1 MKLPLPLRIRESLA
15 SRISLWVV
23 LCVVVIL
30 TITAFVGNSYVVKGI
45 KLEECVKANGLLYIA
60 GQRIDATLISVEV
73 AMRNHIKDVRENLND
88 PDALYRITQRM
99 LEDNSTIVGSA
110 IAFRPNYYP
119 EKGVWFAPY
128 SYRKADTIS
137 TKQLGSADYDYHQM
151 DWYQTADSLKSDYW
165 SEPYFDKGGGEA
177 QMTTYSYPLM
187 DEKGQLIA
195 VVTADML
202 LDDLSKLLDVD
213 YYDNSYVYMT
223 SRNGTF
229 LSHPVNKMMPQETVF
244 SIAEKYPELKE
255 IGQEMIDGKSG
266 MKKWKSPHL
275 GNSYIFFVPLQHTG
289 WSIAIVCKASELF
302 KGVRQAAL
310 FLTALFILMLLL
322 LTYLL
327 WRGVHRLIAP
337 LSTFTQAADEV
348 AQGHLQAALPVIH
361 SKDEMQRLHHSFSTM
376 QQSLV
381 RQMEELKQVNEAKGR
396 IEGELKV
403 ARDIQLSML
412 PKTYPPFP
420 NRKGLDIYGL
430 QISAKEVGGDL
441 YDFFI
446 RDEKLFFCIGDVSG
460 KGVPAALVMAMT
472 LSQFRNVASH
482 EDDLAQ
488 IVTSINKTTCE
499 GNDTL
504 MFVTFFAGIL
514 DLPSGRL
521 SYCNAGHNKPFVVT
535 TNTIELPA
543 KPDLPLGI
551 DEETIY
557 TVRECTIEPGAML
570 FLYTDGLTE
579 AMRPVLQPHSA
590 KDSKHEQFGRER
602 LMDNLGSE
610 DNCQGQIEKMVQAVQ
625 QFVGDAPQSDDLTML
640 AIRFMS
646 NH

>member
-60 GQRIDATLISVEV
+60 GQRIDATLVSVEV
-73 AMRNHIKDVRENLND
+73 AMRNHIKDIRENLND

-128 SYRKADTIS
+128 SYRKAGAIS

-151 DWYQTADSLKSDYW
+151 DWYQTTDSLKSDYW

-177 QMTTYSYPLM
+177 QMTTYSYPLI
-187 DEKGQLIA
+187 DETGQLIA

-229 LSHPVNKMMPQETVF
+229 ISHPVNRMLPQETVF

-535 TNTIELPA
+535 TNTIELPT
-543 KPDLPLGI
+543 KPNLPLGI